1 MGAEQSM
8 VATALQAMEDDALVA
23 MVMDAYRADAARVGA
38 IIATAQ
44 RRLQEQSTK
53 PGSSVMNSAADP
65 TDDDDDDPSDEDDD
79 EELPAPSTTTA
90 AAAAAAVVTSSASS
104 SSFSGPGTIALPAA
118 TERPDQLAALWTFEG
133 HTLRQLQRG
142 DAAKRRR
149 LDDSHGNANGNAN
162 GSTAAA
168 AAAAAAAVDE
178 DGFPLLY
185 GSCGREKRY
194 ARCSVCYFRGA
205 RCNTAHYCA
214 CCQRPVCVRPRT
226 YPGDSQPKICWNVL
240 HMDADMVQR
249 VEKRRLRRTT
259 SSNASSSP
267 PPPATATAP
276 ATASAAS
283 SSAGLV
289 VRLPPPKRS
298 RKQDATSALSL
309 PAVDTAMEPKESD
322 A

>member
-53 PGSSVMNSAADP
+53 PSSSVMNSAADP
-65 TDDDDDDPSDEDDD
+65 TDDDDDADPSDDDDD

-104 SSFSGPGTIALPAA
+104 SSSSGPGALALPAA

-149 LDDSHGNANGNAN
+149 LDDSHGSAN

-168 AAAAAAAVDE
+168 AAVAAVDE

-267 PPPATATAP
+267 PPASAPATAC

-289 VRLPPPKRS
+289 VRLPPPPKRS

-309 PAVDTAMEPKESD
+309 PAVDTAMEPKESN